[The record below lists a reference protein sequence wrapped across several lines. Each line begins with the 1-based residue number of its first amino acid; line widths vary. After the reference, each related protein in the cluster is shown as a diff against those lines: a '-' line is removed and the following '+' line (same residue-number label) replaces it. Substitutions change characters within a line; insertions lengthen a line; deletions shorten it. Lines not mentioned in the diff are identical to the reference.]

1 MPLFRT
7 SNQAMAMSHLS
18 VVANV
23 NGHEVTFEFD
33 MPTVLTDEMQELQD
47 FMAWQFE
54 NSAVPARTT
63 TDAAA
68 FNTACPR
75 LTYAKKVKTGNDDDT
90 SCAVCCTD
98 FKPRMHVRRL
108 PCGHL
113 FCSKCITKWVTKES
127 ATCPT
132 CRESL
137 T

>member
-1 MPLFRT
+1 MFAT

-18 VVANV
+18 VVANM

-33 MPTVLTDEMQELQD
+33 MPTVLTAEMQELQD
-47 FMAWQFE
+47 FMAWQFD
-54 NSAVPARTT
+54 NSAAPARTT

-68 FNTACPR
+68 FNIACPR
-75 LTYAKKVKTGNDDDT
+75 LTYAKKIVTGSDDDT
-90 SCAVCCTD
+90 SCAICRTD

-127 ATCPT
+127 DTCPT
-132 CRESL
+132 CRKSL